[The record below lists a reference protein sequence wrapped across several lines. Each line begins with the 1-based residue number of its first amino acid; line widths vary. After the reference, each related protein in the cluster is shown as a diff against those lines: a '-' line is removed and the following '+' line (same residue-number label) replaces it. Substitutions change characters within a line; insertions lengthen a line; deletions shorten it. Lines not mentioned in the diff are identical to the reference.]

1 MKREK
6 SYRMI
11 NVVLAAAAFVLGLGF
26 VPAHAVDV
34 GGGLEFNGYLRSG
47 AGQNS
52 KGGAMTQFVLP
63 GADAQY
69 RLGNEADTYGDFLFS
84 KTAWQSPDGSKFKLY
99 FQETVYGV
107 DLSENTTFLN
117 GTNFYVSQLY
127 AEAKDLPEL
136 RGASVWMGRRL
147 YRREGIHILDM
158 FYDNPTG
165 TGAGI
170 EGIPVLKANLAYA
183 FFRNNVGAN
192 SANTNSGASRHD
204 LQLRDIPLYAG
215 GSLDVFGRYINSDG
229 KGDDPTN
236 DLSNDGYQLAVQHTH
251 SFKDLGSNKL
261 YVAYGVGAGTGLG
274 GNLGTGMAGRGSL
287 ADGSDVKVVR
297 ALDFFTFQATKDLGG
312 QLVAGYTHYININPA
327 NKGDLDWITVGGR
340 LSYAFTDH
348 LKLVGDVGHDQV
360 KPQSQASRSL
370 TKMTIAPT
378 ISLARDFWAR
388 PELRFYYTYATWN
401 KAAQAAA
408 AAGTSL
414 SDTGAFGSNTHGSN
428 FGVQVEAWW

>member
-1 MKREK
+1 MKRLK
-6 SYRMI
+6 SYRMVK
-11 NVVLAAAAFVLGLGF
+11 VVTAAAAFVFGLGF
-26 VPAHAVDV
+26 VPAHAADL

-84 KTAWQSPDGSKFKLY
+84 KTAWQSPDGSKFKLF
-99 FQETVYGV
+99 FQETVYGG
-107 DLSENTTFLN
+107 DLSENTTFMN

-127 AEAKDLPEL
+127 VEAKDIPEL
-136 RGASVWMGRRL
+136 RGASAWMGRRL

-158 FYDNPTG
+158 FYDNPSG

-204 LQLRDIPLYAG
+204 LQLRDIPLYEG
-215 GSLDVFGRYINSDG
+215 GSLDVFAKYINSDG
-229 KGDDPTN
+229 KGTDPTK
-236 DLSNDGYQLAVQHTH
+236 DLSHNGYQLAVQHTQTV
-251 SFKDLGSNKL
+251 KGLGSNKL

-287 ADGSDVKVVR
+287 ENGNDVKVVR
-297 ALDFFTFQATKDLGG
+297 ALDFFTFQATKNLGG
-312 QLVAGYTHYININPA
+312 QLVAGITHNMSDA
-327 NKGDLDWITVGGR
+327 GDLDWITVGGR

-348 LKLVGDVGHDQV
+348 LKLVGDVGHDQA
-360 KPQSQASRSL
+360 KPQNQDTLSL

-388 PELRFYYTYATWN
+388 PELRFYYTYAQWN

-408 AAGTSL
+408 AAGSAL
-414 SDTGAFGSNTHGSN
+414 SNTGAFGSDTHGSTY
-428 FGVQVEAWW
+428 GVQVEAWW